1 MIRPRVA
8 ALALLVLGAG
18 TACTTAPGS
27 PSATPT
33 PTSSPAAPPCP
44 AGSWRSTQ
52 VAADANVVGTPV
64 SLSGGADVTATIG
77 TDGAV
82 TADFGAMQPATFTA
96 QVAGVQVGGELTYSG
111 TVDGKVDLGAAGGSG
126 ATPTDTTTSSSPAA
140 GGSSPTATNTDAKS
154 GAWRPVGQV
163 DWADLSITVKLTSP
177 VAVTVLD
184 NVKLADVTNSQVTQ
198 AGGVIDLQPLLRTGT
213 YACQGE
219 DTLVITPSTG
229 GGPAVAWTFARDMEG
244 P

>member
-1 MIRPRVA
+1 MIRPCVA

-64 SLSGGADVTATIG
+64 SLSGGADVTATIE

-111 TVDGKVDLGAAGGSG
+111 TVDGKVDLGAAGGS
-126 ATPTDTTTSSSPAA
+126 
-140 GGSSPTATNTDAKS
+140 SPTATNTDAKS

-177 VAVTVLD
+177 AAVTVLD

-213 YACQGE
+213 YACEGE

>member
-1 MIRPRVA
+1 MIRPRIA
-8 ALALLVLGAG
+8 ALALVVLGAG

-52 VAADANVVGTPV
+52 VAANANIVGTPV
-64 SLSGGADVTATIG
+64 SLSGGADVTVTIG

-82 TADFGAMQPATFTA
+82 AADFGAMQPATFTA
-96 QVAGVQVGGELTYSG
+96 QVFGVQVGGELTYSG
-111 TVDGKVDLGAAGGSG
+111 TVDGKVDLGAAGGS
-126 ATPTDTTTSSSPAA
+126 
-140 GGSSPTATNTDAKS
+140 SPTATNADATS

-177 VAVTVLD
+177 AAVTVLD
-184 NVKLADVTNSQVTQ
+184 NVKFADVTNSQVTQ
-198 AGGVIDLQPLLRTGT
+198 AGGVVDLQPLLRTGT

-229 GGPAVAWTFARDMEG
+229 GGPAVAWTFSRDMEG

>member
-1 MIRPRVA
+1 
-8 ALALLVLGAG
+8 
-18 TACTTAPGS
+18 
-27 PSATPT
+27 
-33 PTSSPAAPPCP
+33 
-44 AGSWRSTQ
+44 
-52 VAADANVVGTPV
+52 VVGTPV

-82 TADFGAMQPATFTA
+82 SADFTAMQPATFTA
-96 QVAGVQVGGELTYSG
+96 QVAGAQVGGELTYRG
-111 TVDGKVDLGAAGGSG
+111 TVDGKVDLGGTG
-126 ATPTDTTTSSSPAA
+126 A
-140 GGSSPTATNTDAKS
+140 SSPTASGTAGKT

-177 VAVTVLD
+177 AALTVLD

-198 AGGVIDLQPLLRTGT
+198 AGGVIDLQPLLRNGT

-229 GGPAVAWTFARDMEG
+229 GGPAVAWTFARDLEG

>member
-1 MIRPRVA
+1 M
-8 ALALLVLGAG
+8 
-18 TACTTAPGS
+18 
-27 PSATPT
+27 
-33 PTSSPAAPPCP
+33 
-44 AGSWRSTQ
+44 
-52 VAADANVVGTPV
+52 
-64 SLSGGADVTATIG
+64 
-77 TDGAV
+77 
-82 TADFGAMQPATFTA
+82 
-96 QVAGVQVGGELTYSG
+96 
-111 TVDGKVDLGAAGGSG
+111 
-126 ATPTDTTTSSSPAA
+126 
-140 GGSSPTATNTDAKS
+140 
-154 GAWRPVGQV
+154 

-177 VAVTVLD
+177 AAVTVLD